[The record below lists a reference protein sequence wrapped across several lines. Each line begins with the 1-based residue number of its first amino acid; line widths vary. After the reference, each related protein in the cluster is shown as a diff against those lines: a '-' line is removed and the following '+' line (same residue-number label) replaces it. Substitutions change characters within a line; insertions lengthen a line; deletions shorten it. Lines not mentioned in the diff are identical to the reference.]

1 MADRPTSEWT
11 NGEIDQAT
19 AQTRK
24 MLAKTGAS
32 SWQNVHEFVV
42 QLAEGVK

>member
-11 NGEIDQAT
+11 NAEIDQAT

-24 MLAKTGAS
+24 MLAKTGAN
-32 SWQNVHEFVV
+32 SWDKVHEFVMQV
-42 QLAEGVK
+42 AEEVK